1 MRLDIPSWIFVS
13 VSLNPYWC
21 TYPVHLH
28 VLKLQPEVIAL
39 YEVAPQENLSEEGLS
54 KSFWLKE
61 TEKRDLLLSS
71 ACQQRNASRS
81 LDRKRQGGDTTW
93 VMKQAGAGDQ
103 LLVCDELKKIVL
115 STSSCILRPPMFH
128 HHFWLVLLLGEKKN
142 KTKIGCCVFSVIGPR
157 TEGSRKITSRK
168 CGEVYLLSAPG
179 FVFTKRGTNYYV
191 LRTHCTWG
199 LEFEPVTF
207 GENYSLK
214 HLVVM

>member
-1 MRLDIPSWIFVS
+1 MRLPLRKTS
-13 VSLNPYWC
+13 VRRVCPRAFGWKKQRKGTCYFHQHVNREMHPAASTERDKEETQHEWWSKQGQEISYWC
-21 TYPVHLH
+21 VMSWRRSCW
-28 VLKLQPEVIAL
+28 AL
-39 YEVAPQENLSEEGLS
+39 CRASYDRLCSIITSDWSCYL
-54 KSFWLKE
+54 
-61 TEKRDLLLSS
+61 EK
-71 ACQQRNASRS
+71 
-81 LDRKRQGGDTTW
+81 
-93 VMKQAGAGDQ
+93 
-103 LLVCDELKKIVL
+103 
-115 STSSCILRPPMFH
+115 
-128 HHFWLVLLLGEKKN
+128 KKN